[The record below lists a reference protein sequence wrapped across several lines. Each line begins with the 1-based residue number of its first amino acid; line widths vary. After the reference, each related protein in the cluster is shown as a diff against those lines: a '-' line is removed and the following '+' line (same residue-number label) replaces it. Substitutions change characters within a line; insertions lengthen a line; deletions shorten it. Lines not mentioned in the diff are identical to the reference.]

1 MWSRPDTIGAMGN
14 TTKIQVTL
22 EQAHYDRVVEIA
34 EREGKKLAAVV
45 REAII
50 RYCVDPEDRRRKL
63 DAIHAL
69 EALEVPVGDYADWKR
84 EYAGKKRGKRTTATS
99 TESDDEADSP

>member
-1 MWSRPDTIGAMGN
+1 MGK

-22 EQAHYDRVVEIA
+22 DQVHYDRVVEVA

-63 DAIHAL
+63 DAIREL

-84 EYAGKKRGKRTTATS
+84 EYAGKKRGKRTAAIS
-99 TESDDEADSP
+99 TESDDEPGSP

>member
-1 MWSRPDTIGAMGN
+1 MPN

-22 EQAHYDRVVEIA
+22 EQTHYERVVEIA
-34 EREGKKLAAVV
+34 EREDKKLAAVV
-45 REAII
+45 REAIV

-84 EYAGKKRGKRTTATS
+84 EYASKKRGKQTAAPG
-99 TESDDEADSP
+99 TEPTDDSGKP

>member
-1 MWSRPDTIGAMGN
+1 MAS

-22 EQAHYDRVVEIA
+22 EQAHYERVVEIA

-45 REAII
+45 RDAII
-50 RYCVDPEDRRRKL
+50 RYCVDPEDKRRKL

-69 EALEVPVGDYADWKR
+69 EALEVPVGDYTDWKR
-84 EYAGKKRGKRTTATS
+84 EYASKKRGKQTTAPVA
-99 TESDDEADSP
+99 EADDPGPA